1 MQATSNNAR
10 NQLSE
15 KNTRV
20 TNVIS
25 EIDVADEDVKALNET
40 ARRLSQLADELNAN
54 ATQIRQ
60 SDIKGAYELVEESHE
75 KSRQSQSVITTE
87 MDKINAA
94 ETERNKADQLL
105 KQHQKDFDIQY
116 EENQAALEDIGV
128 TVERHGPCIVDASY
142 LDC

>member
-1 MQATSNNAR
+1 M
-10 NQLSE
+10 
-15 KNTRV
+15 

-25 EIDVADEDVKALNET
+25 EIDVADEDVKALNDT
-40 ARRLSQLADELNAN
+40 ARRLNQLADELNAN

-60 SDIKGAYELVEESHE
+60 SDIKGAYDLVEESHE
-75 KSRQSQSVITTE
+75 NSRQSQSVITTE

-116 EENQAALEDIGV
+116 EENQNALVDIGV
-128 TVERHGPCIVDASY
+128 TVSHDG
-142 LDC
+142 